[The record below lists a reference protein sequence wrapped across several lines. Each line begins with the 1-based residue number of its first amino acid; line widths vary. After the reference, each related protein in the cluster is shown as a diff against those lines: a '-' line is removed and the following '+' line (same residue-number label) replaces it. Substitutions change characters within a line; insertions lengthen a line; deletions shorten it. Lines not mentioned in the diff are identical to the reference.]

1 MRTRLTSPLA
11 TLAVGTLAGL
21 GVVVMPAG
29 AHAADTPPPTPP
41 VVTPPID
48 LPPVIPGED
57 DGPDPDPEIPCGAPA
72 VDPVIQE
79 VYHPE
84 TVVHVPAETHTEWS
98 WARTTTTTEAEF
110 APADPAAG
118 ENVWQ
123 DADQPAPDGYTATG
137 ATREVEHTETAHG
150 TMATSPEGDGWA
162 KVEGSEVE
170 IVDVE
175 AHDDTQPAWVEDV
188 VVDPGS
194 PAGEPCTDDGGADP
208 GTGSEGDGGS
218 EGSLPGSTGGQIGEA
233 VTDEAPP
240 ADPVVATSGLTVE
253 PAVEAA
259 PAQPA
264 VAQALPTTPLPA
276 DPTPVV
282 ITPAA
287 APTQDP
293 SHAPSP
299 GLIGLGVLV
308 AVVGGGAVAW
318 RSAAQA

>member
-79 VYHPE
+79 VLHPE
-84 TVVHVPAETHTEWS
+84 TVVQVPAQTHTEWS
-98 WARTTTTTEAEF
+98 WARTRTITEAEF

-118 ENVWQ
+118 DSVWQ
-123 DADQPAPDGYTATG
+123 DADLPAPDGFTATG
-137 ATREVEHTETAHG
+137 ATREVEHTESPDG
-150 TMATSPEGDGWA
+150 TMAEAPEGEGWA
-162 KVEGSEVE
+162 KVEGSAVE

-175 AHDDTQPAWVEDV
+175 AYEDYQPAWVEDV

-194 PAGEPCTDDGGADP
+194 PAGEPCVDDGGEDP

-218 EGSLPGSTGGQIGEA
+218 LPGSTGGQIGDA
-233 VTDEAPP
+233 LTDEAPP
-240 ADPVVATSGLTVE
+240 ADPVALTSGLTIE
-253 PAVEAA
+253 PAVDAA
-259 PAQPA
+259 PAPA
-264 VAQALPTTPLPA
+264 PAAVLPTTPLPSTS
-276 DPTPVV
+276 TPVV

-287 APTQDP
+287 APANDP

-318 RSAAQA
+318 RSAAQS